1 MFIPQEGGTQF
12 SKFKRGK
19 SKQKGGGGGVNP
31 GGNYELNETLKY
43 IQNKVN

>member
-19 SKQKGGGGGVNP
+19 SKQKGGGGANP